1 MPRDARANRVVA
13 WGLALLL
20 LAIGA
25 AGGIA
30 ADRLLLGRGERAP
43 ERGPPRPEEILER
56 LRGDLALDDA
66 QASAIGDILEERQR
80 ALSLLFSRVDP
91 EAEEIRKE
99 AAGRIRALLDPAQQA
114 RFDARMQELE
124 RRRAELRRRFQASR

>member
-1 MPRDARANRVVA
+1 MPPDARRSRVVA

-25 AGGIA
+25 AGGMA
-30 ADRLLLGRGERAP
+30 VDRLLLGRGERAP
-43 ERGPPRPEEILER
+43 ERGPPRPEEILQR
-56 LRGDLALDDA
+56 LRDDLELSEA
-66 QASAIGDILEERQR
+66 QASAIGGILEERQR

-91 EAEEIRKE
+91 EAEGIRKE
-99 AAGRIRALLDPAQQA
+99 AAGRIRALLEPAQQA
-114 RFDARMQELE
+114 RFDVRMQELE

>member
-1 MPRDARANRVVA
+1 MARDARGSRAVA
-13 WGLALLL
+13 WGLAVLL

-30 ADRLLLGRGERAP
+30 ADRLLFGRGARAP
-43 ERGPPRPEEILER
+43 ERGPPGPEEILER
-56 LRGDLALDDA
+56 LRADLALDDR
-66 QASAIGDILEERQR
+66 QASAIGDILEDRQR

-91 EAEEIRKE
+91 EAEEIRKD
-99 AAGRIRALLDPAQQA
+99 AAGRIRALLDPSQQT